1 MNELSDGGAL
11 KTELSGVGSA
21 ILILFYYTLNIME
34 PYGNPA
40 VKECKDGEVTCYM
53 NSLW

>member
-1 MNELSDGGAL
+1 MEGPS
-11 KTELSGVGSA
+11 ESSGVSGA
-21 ILILFYYTLNIME
+21 ILILFYCTLNIIE

-40 VKECKDGEVTCYM
+40 VKECKDGEVTCSM